1 VTRGEF
7 ERLVERALVSLPAD
21 FRRHLENVQVVV
33 QTRPSVEL
41 LQEMGVPE
49 EETLFGLYQGT
60 PLTEREERQ
69 EPRMPDRI
77 LIFQEPIEE
86 ACGSRAE
93 VEEEVRRTVVHE
105 VAHFF
110 GIDEDRLQ
118 ELGWD

>member
-1 VTRGEF
+1 MTRGEF